1 MPRIRSVHPGLFTD
15 EAFMEL
21 TVGNPLAGLL
31 LIGLWTEADDSG
43 SFEWKLL
50 TLKARLLPATV
61 ANIGELLGALAA
73 LRFIRRFDVGGRA
86 IGVVRNFAV
95 YQRPKEPDDRLPF
108 TDETR
113 KFAGFVGGQRPGR
126 GGAKNETGFIRNEP
140 PSEPGGNRI
149 YPDLPVQ
156 VEEEGGGKVKDSPPS
171 CGASADASGEAGA
184 RPPESLEAR
193 CRRLMGSLPVVVDPD
208 FGPIRRLVEGGL
220 GEADVIAG
228 LEAALATADFR
239 PRSWAKLEGWVRRAA
254 KDRIE
259 AALPPRRS
267 REGPIP
273 LRPNKP
279 RDVRLQAFRNVFDVL
294 EGRSVNA

>member
-61 ANIGELLGALAA
+61 ANIGELLEALAA

-95 YQRPKEPDDRLPF
+95 YQRPKE
-108 TDETR
+108 
-113 KFAGFVGGQRPGR
+113 
-126 GGAKNETGFIRNEP
+126 
-140 PSEPGGNRI
+140 
-149 YPDLPVQ
+149 PVQ